1 MAHTFVKD
9 VMRKN
14 VISIDSSMTV
24 KDAAIMMA
32 DTNVGCVVITRGNA
46 PIGILTERD
55 FVKRIV
61 SEEKDLT
68 TPVADTMSFPLIAID
83 SDDTVWEAAEIMK
96 RHKIHKVP
104 VEDQGKLVG
113 IITATDI
120 VKICSMGS
128 DSEMRHIADAILIRL
143 RNEDEKKKNGLIP
156 DIIPDEKKPLDSPE
170 ANGYYDEDEEE
181 SPKVIVRKT

>member
-32 DTNVGCVVITRGNA
+32 DANVGCVVITRGNA

-61 SEEKDLT
+61 SEERDLS
-68 TPVADTMSFPLIAID
+68 TPLADVMSFPLITVD
-83 SDDTVWEAAEIMK
+83 SDDTIWEAAEIMK
-96 RHKIHKVP
+96 RNKIHKAP

-120 VKICSMGS
+120 VKLCSMGS
-128 DSEMRHIADAILIRL
+128 DSEMRNIADAILIRL
-143 RNEDEKKKNGLIP
+143 QSDP
-156 DIIPDEKKPLDSPE
+156 
-170 ANGYYDEDEEE
+170 Y
-181 SPKVIVRKT
+181 PKQV

>member
-1 MAHTFVKD
+1 MLGHTFVKD

-24 KDAAIMMA
+24 KDAATMMD

-46 PIGILTERD
+46 PIGIITERD

-61 SEEKDLT
+61 SEERDLL
-68 TPVADTMSFPLIAID
+68 TPLADVMSFPIIAVN

-96 RHKIHKVP
+96 KNKIHKAP
-104 VEDQGKLVG
+104 VQEDGKLVG

-128 DSEMRHIADAILIRL
+128 DSEMRQIADSILIRL
-143 RNEDEKKKNGLIP
+143 KNNP
-156 DIIPDEKKPLDSPE
+156 
-170 ANGYYDEDEEE
+170 Y
-181 SPKVIVRKT
+181 PKQR

>member
-1 MAHTFVKD
+1 
-9 VMRKN
+9 MRKN

-24 KDAAIMMA
+24 KDAAIMMD

-61 SEEKDLT
+61 SEDRDLS
-68 TPVADTMSFPLIAID
+68 TPLADVMSFPLITVD
-83 SDDTVWEAAEIMK
+83 SEDTVWEAAEIMK
-96 RHKIHKVP
+96 KNKIHKVP

-128 DSEMRHIADAILIRL
+128 DSEMRHVADAILVRL
-143 RNEDEKKKNGLIP
+143 QNDP
-156 DIIPDEKKPLDSPE
+156 
-170 ANGYYDEDEEE
+170 Y
-181 SPKVIVRKT
+181 PKQV

>member
-24 KDAAIMMA
+24 KDAATMMD

-61 SEEKDLT
+61 SQEMDLA
-68 TPVADTMSFPLIAID
+68 TPLADVMSFPLITIEPE
-83 SDDTVWEAAEIMK
+83 DTIWEAAEVMK
-96 RHKIHKVP
+96 KNKIHKVP
-104 VEDQGKLVG
+104 VADRGKLIG
-113 IITATDI
+113 IITTTDI
-120 VKICSMGS
+120 VEICSMGS
-128 DSEMRHIADAILIRL
+128 DSEMRQIADSILIRL
-143 RNEDEKKKNGLIP
+143 KH
-156 DIIPDEKKPLDSPE
+156 SP
-170 ANGYYDEDEEE
+170 Y
-181 SPKVIVRKT
+181 PKQG

>member
-1 MAHTFVKD
+1 MAHTFVTD

-24 KDAAIMMA
+24 KDAAIMMV

-55 FVKRIV
+55 FVKKIV
-61 SEEKDLT
+61 SEERDLS
-68 TPVADTMSFPLIAID
+68 TPLADVMSFPLIAVD
-83 SDDTVWEAAEIMK
+83 SGDTVWEAAEIMK
-96 RHKIHKVP
+96 KNKIHKAP

-143 RNEDEKKKNGLIP
+143 QNDP
-156 DIIPDEKKPLDSPE
+156 
-170 ANGYYDEDEEE
+170 Y
-181 SPKVIVRKT
+181 PKQV

>member
-61 SEEKDLT
+61 SEERDLS
-68 TPVADTMSFPLIAID
+68 TPLADVMSFPLITVD
-83 SDDTVWEAAEIMK
+83 SGDTVWEAAEIMK
-96 RHKIHKVP
+96 CNKIHKAP

-113 IITATDI
+113 IITTTDI
-120 VKICSMGS
+120 VKLCSMGS
-128 DSEMRHIADAILIRL
+128 DSEMHHIADAILIRL
-143 RNEDEKKKNGLIP
+143 QNDP
-156 DIIPDEKKPLDSPE
+156 
-170 ANGYYDEDEEE
+170 Y
-181 SPKVIVRKT
+181 PKQV

>member
-61 SEEKDLT
+61 SEDRDLS
-68 TPVADTMSFPLIAID
+68 TPLADVMSFPLIAIN
-83 SDDTVWEAAEIMK
+83 SENTVWEAAEIMK
-96 RHKIHKVP
+96 RNKIHKAP

-113 IITATDI
+113 IITTTDI
-120 VKICSMGS
+120 VKLCSMGS

-143 RNEDEKKKNGLIP
+143 QNDP
-156 DIIPDEKKPLDSPE
+156 
-170 ANGYYDEDEEE
+170 Y
-181 SPKVIVRKT
+181 PKQV

>member
-1 MAHTFVKD
+1 MGHTFVKD
-9 VMRKN
+9 IMRKN

-61 SEEKDLT
+61 SEERDLS
-68 TPVADTMSFPLIAID
+68 TPLADVMSFPLIAVD
-83 SDDTVWEAAEIMK
+83 SEDTVWEAADIMK
-96 RHKIHKVP
+96 RNKIHKAP

-120 VKICSMGS
+120 VKLCSMGS
-128 DSEMRHIADAILIRL
+128 DSEMRHITDSILIRL
-143 RNEDEKKKNGLIP
+143 QNDP
-156 DIIPDEKKPLDSPE
+156 
-170 ANGYYDEDEEE
+170 Y
-181 SPKVIVRKT
+181 PKQR

>member
-1 MAHTFVKD
+1 
-9 VMRKN
+9 MRKN

-24 KDAAIMMA
+24 KDASIMMT

-61 SEEKDLT
+61 SEDRDLS
-68 TPVADTMSFPLIAID
+68 TPLADVMSFPLIAVD
-83 SDDTVWEAAEIMK
+83 SEDTIWEAAEIMK
-96 RHKIHKVP
+96 RNKIHKAP
-104 VEDQGKLVG
+104 VEDQGRLVG

-128 DSEMRHIADAILIRL
+128 DSEMRHIADSILIRL
-143 RNEDEKKKNGLIP
+143 QNDP
-156 DIIPDEKKPLDSPE
+156 
-170 ANGYYDEDEEE
+170 Y
-181 SPKVIVRKT
+181 PKQR

>member
-1 MAHTFVKD
+1 
-9 VMRKN
+9 MRKN

-61 SEEKDLT
+61 SEDRDLL
-68 TPVADTMSFPLIAID
+68 TPLADVMSFPLITVD
-83 SDDTVWEAAEIMK
+83 SGDTVWEAAEIMK
-96 RHKIHKVP
+96 RNKIHKTP
-104 VEDQGKLVG
+104 VENQGKLVG

-120 VKICSMGS
+120 VKLCSMGS
-128 DSEMRHIADAILIRL
+128 DSGMRHIADAILIRL
-143 RNEDEKKKNGLIP
+143 QNDP
-156 DIIPDEKKPLDSPE
+156 
-170 ANGYYDEDEEE
+170 Y
-181 SPKVIVRKT
+181 PKQV

>member
-1 MAHTFVKD
+1 MLGRTFIKD

-32 DTNVGCVVITRGNA
+32 DVNVGCVVITRGNA

-61 SEEKDLT
+61 SEERDLS
-68 TPVADTMSFPLIAID
+68 TPLADVMSFPLIAVN

-96 RHKIHKVP
+96 KNKIHKAP
-104 VEDQGKLVG
+104 VQEDGKLVG

-120 VKICSMGS
+120 VKLCSIGS
-128 DSEMRHIADAILIRL
+128 DSEMRQIVDSILIRL
-143 RNEDEKKKNGLIP
+143 KNNP
-156 DIIPDEKKPLDSPE
+156 
-170 ANGYYDEDEEE
+170 Y
-181 SPKVIVRKT
+181 PKQR

>member
-9 VMRKN
+9 VIKKN

-24 KDAAIMMA
+24 KDAAMMMA

-61 SEEKDLT
+61 SEERDLS
-68 TPVADTMSFPLIAID
+68 TPLADVMSFPLIAVK
-83 SDDTVWEAAEIMK
+83 SEDTVWEAAEIMK
-96 RHKIHKVP
+96 RNKIHKAP

-120 VKICSMGS
+120 VKLCSMGS
-128 DSEMRHIADAILIRL
+128 DSELRHIADSILIRL
-143 RNEDEKKKNGLIP
+143 QNDPYHKQR
-156 DIIPDEKKPLDSPE
+156 
-170 ANGYYDEDEEE
+170 
-181 SPKVIVRKT
+181 

>member
-24 KDAAIMMA
+24 KDAAIMMD

-61 SEEKDLT
+61 SEERELS
-68 TPVADTMSFPLIAID
+68 TPLADVMSFPLITVD
-83 SDDTVWEAAEIMK
+83 SGETVWEAAEIMK
-96 RHKIHKVP
+96 KNKIHKAP

-120 VKICSMGS
+120 VKLCSMGS
-128 DSEMRHIADAILIRL
+128 DSEMRHIADAILVRL
-143 RNEDEKKKNGLIP
+143 QNDP
-156 DIIPDEKKPLDSPE
+156 
-170 ANGYYDEDEEE
+170 Y
-181 SPKVIVRKT
+181 PKQV

>member
-61 SEEKDLT
+61 SEDRALS
-68 TPVADTMSFPLIAID
+68 TPLADVMSFPLIAVD
-83 SDDTVWEAAEIMK
+83 SGDTVWEAAEIMK
-96 RHKIHKVP
+96 RNKIHKAP

-113 IITATDI
+113 IITTTDI

-128 DSEMRHIADAILIRL
+128 DSEMRQIADSILRRL
-143 RNEDEKKKNGLIP
+143 KNNP
-156 DIIPDEKKPLDSPE
+156 
-170 ANGYYDEDEEE
+170 Y
-181 SPKVIVRKT
+181 PKQR

>member
-1 MAHTFVKD
+1 MLGHTFIKD

-32 DTNVGCVVITRGNA
+32 DANVGCVVITRGNA

-61 SEEKDLT
+61 SEERDLS
-68 TPVADTMSFPLIAID
+68 TPLADVMSFPLIVVN

-96 RHKIHKVP
+96 KNKIHKAP
-104 VEDQGKLVG
+104 VQEDGKLVG

-120 VKICSMGS
+120 VNICSMGS
-128 DSEMRHIADAILIRL
+128 DSEMRQIAD
-143 RNEDEKKKNGLIP
+143 
-156 DIIPDEKKPLDSPE
+156 
-170 ANGYYDEDEEE
+170 
-181 SPKVIVRKT
+181 

>member
-1 MAHTFVKD
+1 LGHTFIKD

-46 PIGILTERD
+46 PIGIFTERD

-61 SEEKDLT
+61 SEERDLS
-68 TPVADTMSFPLIAID
+68 TPLADVMSFPLITID
-83 SDDTVWEAAEIMK
+83 SEDTVWEAAEIMK
-96 RHKIHKVP
+96 RNKIHKAP

-120 VKICSMGS
+120 VKICSLGS

-143 RNEDEKKKNGLIP
+143 QNDP
-156 DIIPDEKKPLDSPE
+156 
-170 ANGYYDEDEEE
+170 Y
-181 SPKVIVRKT
+181 PKQR